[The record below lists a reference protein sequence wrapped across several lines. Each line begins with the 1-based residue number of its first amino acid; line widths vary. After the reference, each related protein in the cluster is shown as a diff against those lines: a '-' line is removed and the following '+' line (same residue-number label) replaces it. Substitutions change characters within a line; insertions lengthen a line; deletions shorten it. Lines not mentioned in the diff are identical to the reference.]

1 MSAQI
6 ELTTNKLNNLLGYT
20 EKSRKL
26 MTLRCCSIKSK
37 KQLMRSIKIPVFLDL
52 DLYIKPRKFNSEKNS
67 GPITNT
73 KKRLVQAFLLFIHHK

>member
-52 DLYIKPRKFNSEKNS
+52 DLYLKPGNSTVRKIQ
-67 GPITNT
+67 GRLLIR
-73 KKRLVQAFLLFIHHK
+73 KKD